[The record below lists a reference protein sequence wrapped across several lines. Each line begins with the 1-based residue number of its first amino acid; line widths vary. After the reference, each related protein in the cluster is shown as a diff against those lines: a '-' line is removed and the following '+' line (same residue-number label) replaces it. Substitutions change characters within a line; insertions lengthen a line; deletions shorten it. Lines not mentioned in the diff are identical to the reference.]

1 MKGNRLRREEA
12 RFPGG
17 RFSTCK
23 GSVVGKSLACPR
35 EGRPAAGASEELELC
50 RPGQEEQEGFI
61 LLAGAHS

>member
-17 RFSTCK
+17 RFSMCK
-23 GSVVGKSLACPR
+23 
-35 EGRPAAGASEELELC
+35 GRPAAGASEEVELC
-50 RPGQEEQEGFI
+50 RPGQEGQEGFI